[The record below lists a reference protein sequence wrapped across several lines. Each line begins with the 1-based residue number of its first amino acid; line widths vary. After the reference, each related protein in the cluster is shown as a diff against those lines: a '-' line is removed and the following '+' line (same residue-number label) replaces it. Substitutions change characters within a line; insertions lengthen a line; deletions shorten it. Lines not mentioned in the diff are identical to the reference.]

1 MAAGT
6 GDRFEG
12 KQGLVLGVAN
22 KRSIAWGIAK
32 RLADEGA
39 QLAFT
44 FQGERIEKNVRE
56 LADSI
61 SSPLVTECDV
71 RSDEDVARV
80 FSQVADAFGGGL
92 DVVVH
97 SVAFA
102 AAEDLEGRF
111 TDTPRD
117 RFWLALDVSAYSLV
131 SCARAAEPLMEAR
144 GGGSIVT
151 MTYLGGERAVPHYNV
166 MGVAKSALDA
176 SVRYLAWDLGQK
188 NIRVNAISAGP
199 VRTLAARSIAGF
211 TTMEALVEER
221 APLHRHIDAD
231 DVGAAAA
238 YLLSDEARN
247 LTATTLYVDS
257 GYHAM
262 GM

>member
-1 MAAGT
+1 MGA
-6 GDRFEG
+6 FQG
-12 KQGLVLGVAN
+12 KRGLVLGVAN
-22 KRSIAWGIAK
+22 RRSIAWAIAK
-32 RLADEGA
+32 RLADDGA
-39 QLAFT
+39 ELAFT
-44 FQGERIEKNVRE
+44 YQGERIEKSVRE
-56 LADSI
+56 LADSV
-61 SSPLVTECDV
+61 SSPLVTACDV
-71 RSDEDVARV
+71 RSDEDVRRV
-80 FSQVADAFGGGL
+80 FDEVGTTLDGL
-92 DVVVH
+92 DLLVH

-111 TDTPRD
+111 TDTPRE

-131 SCARAAEPLMEAR
+131 ACARAAEPLLEAS
-144 GGGSIVT
+144 GGGSILT

-166 MGVAKSALDA
+166 MGVAKAALDA

-211 TTMEALVEER
+211 PTMEAIVEER
-221 APLHRHIDAD
+221 SPLHRHIEAD
-231 DVGAAAA
+231 DVGGAAA
-238 YLLSDEARN
+238 YLLSDDAAN
-247 LTATTLYVDS
+247 VTGTTLYVDS

>member
-1 MAAGT
+1 MAG
-6 GDRFEG
+6 RFEG
-12 KQGLVLGVAN
+12 KRSLITGVAN
-22 KRSIAWGIAK
+22 KRSIAWAIAR
-32 RLADEGA
+32 RLGEEGA
-39 QLAFT
+39 RLAFT
-44 FQGERIEKNVRE
+44 YQGERIEKNVRE
-56 LADSI
+56 LAETVD
-61 SSPLVTECDV
+61 SPLITECDV

-80 FSQVADAFGGGL
+80 FAEVGEAFDGQL
-92 DVVVH
+92 DILVH

-131 SCARAAEPLMEAR
+131 VCARAAEPLMEAA

-166 MGVAKSALDA
+166 MGVAKAALDS
-176 SVRYLAWDLGQK
+176 SVQYLAWDLGEK

-211 TTMEALVEER
+211 PTMEAIVEER
-221 APLHRHIDAD
+221 APLHRPIDAD
-231 DVGAAAA
+231 DVGAAAG
-238 YLLSDEARN
+238 YLLSDDARN
-247 LTATTLYVDS
+247 VTGTTLYVDS
-257 GYHAM
+257 GYHSM

>member
-1 MAAGT
+1 VASPG
-6 GDRFEG
+6 RFEG
-12 KQGLVLGVAN
+12 KTGLVLGVAN
-22 KRSIAWGIAK
+22 RRSIAWAIAK

-39 QLAFT
+39 CLAFT
-44 FQGERIEKNVRE
+44 YQGERIEKSVRE
-56 LADSI
+56 LADSV
-61 SSPLVTECDV
+61 SSPLVTACDV
-71 RSDEDVARV
+71 RADEDLERV
-80 FSQVADAFGGGL
+80 FRESADTFGGNL
-92 DVVVH
+92 DLLVH

-131 SCARAAEPLMEAR
+131 ACARLAEPLMPE
-144 GGGSIVT
+144 GGSIVT

-166 MGVAKSALDA
+166 MGVAKATLDA
-176 SVRYLAWDLGQK
+176 SVRYLAWDLGRK
-188 NIRVNAISAGP
+188 GVRVNAISAGP

-211 TTMEALVEER
+211 PTMEAIVEER
-221 APLHRHIDAD
+221 APLHRHISAE
-231 DVGAAAA
+231 DVGSAAAF
-238 YLLSDEARN
+238 LLSEDASN
-247 LTATTLYVDS
+247 VTGTTLYVDS

>member
-1 MAAGT
+1 VPG
-6 GDRFEG
+6 RFEG
-12 KQGLVLGVAN
+12 KTALVMGVAN
-22 KRSIAWGIAK
+22 KRSIAWAIAR

-39 QLAFT
+39 RLAFT
-44 FQGERIEKNVRE
+44 YQGERIEKSVRE
-56 LADSI
+56 LADSV

-71 RSDEDVARV
+71 RSDDGLERV
-80 FSQVADAFGGGL
+80 FGQVGDTFDGGL
-92 DVVVH
+92 DLLVH
-97 SVAFA
+97 SLAFA
-102 AAEDLEGRF
+102 DAADLEGRF
-111 TDTPRD
+111 VDTPRD
-117 RFWLALDVSAYSLV
+117 RFWLAVDVSAYSLV
-131 SCARAAEPLMEAR
+131 ACARLAEPLMDAR

-166 MGVAKSALDA
+166 MGVAKATLDA
-176 SVRYLAWDLGQK
+176 SMRYLAWDLGQR
-188 NIRVNAISAGP
+188 NIRVNAVSAGP

-211 TTMEALVEER
+211 PTMEAIVEER

-238 YLLSDEARN
+238 FLLSEDAKN
-247 LTATTLYVDS
+247 VTGTTFYVDS

>member
-1 MAAGT
+1 MFAGK
-6 GDRFEG
+6 RA
-12 KQGLVLGVAN
+12 LVLGVAN
-22 KRSIAWGIAK
+22 RRSIAWAIAR
-32 RLADEGA
+32 RLAEGGA
-39 QLAFT
+39 QIAFT

-56 LADSI
+56 LAESV
-61 SSPLVTECDV
+61 SSPLVTELDV
-71 RSDEDVARV
+71 REDAAIERV
-80 FSQVADAFGGGL
+80 FSETASVFGGQL
-92 DVVVH
+92 DILVH

-117 RFWLALDVSAYSLV
+117 RFWMALDVSAYSLV
-131 SCARAAEPLMEAR
+131 ATARAAEPLLEAA

-166 MGVAKSALDA
+166 MGVAKATLDS
-176 SVRYLAWDLGQK
+176 SVKYLAWDLGQK

-211 TTMEALVEER
+211 PTMESIVEER

-238 YLLSDEARN
+238 FLLSDDARN
-247 LTATTLYVDS
+247 VTGTTLYVDS
-257 GYHAM
+257 GYHSM

>member
-1 MAAGT
+1 VPGK
-6 GDRFEG
+6 FEG
-12 KQGLVLGVAN
+12 KQAVVFGVAN
-22 KRSIAWGIAK
+22 RRSIAWAIAK

-39 QLAFT
+39 QIAFT
-44 FQGERIEKNVRE
+44 YQGERIEKGVRE
-56 LADSI
+56 LAESV

-80 FSQVADAFGGGL
+80 FSEVGDAFGGGL
-92 DVVVH
+92 DVLVH

-131 SCARAAEPLMEAR
+131 ACARAAEPLMESR
-144 GGGSIVT
+144 GGGSILT

-166 MGVAKSALDA
+166 MGVAKAALDA

-188 NIRVNAISAGP
+188 NIRINAVSAGP

-211 TTMEALVEER
+211 TTMQAIVEER
-221 APLHRHIDAD
+221 APLHRHVEAD
-231 DVGAAAA
+231 DVGSAAA
-238 YLLSDEARN
+238 YLLSDDARN
-247 LTATTLYVDS
+247 VTGTTLYVDS

>member
-1 MAAGT
+1 VGAF
-6 GDRFEG
+6 DG
-12 KQGLVLGVAN
+12 KRGLILGVAN
-22 KRSIAWGIAK
+22 RRSIAWAIAK
-32 RLADEGA
+32 RLAGGGA

-44 FQGERIEKNVRE
+44 YQGARIEKGVRE
-56 LADSI
+56 LAESV
-61 SSPLVTECDV
+61 STPLVTECDV

-80 FSQVADAFGGGL
+80 FAEVGDTFGGEL
-92 DVVVH
+92 DLLVH

-102 AAEDLEGRF
+102 ATDDLEGRF

-117 RFWLALDVSAYSLV
+117 RFWMALDVSAYSLV
-131 SCARAAEPLMEAR
+131 VCARAAEPLMER
-144 GGGSIVT
+144 SGGGSILT

-166 MGVAKSALDA
+166 MGVAKATLDA

-211 TTMEALVEER
+211 PTMEAIVEER
-221 APLHRHIDAD
+221 SPLHRHIEAD
-231 DVGAAAA
+231 DVGAAAG
-238 YLLSDEARN
+238 YLLSDDARN
-247 LTATTLYVDS
+247 VTGTTLYVDS
-257 GYHAM
+257 GYHSM

>member
-1 MAAGT
+1 M
-6 GDRFEG
+6 RFEG
-12 KQGLVLGVAN
+12 KRGLVLGVAN
-22 KRSIAWGIAK
+22 RRSIAWAIAK

-39 QLAFT
+39 TLAFT

-56 LADSI
+56 LAESV

-71 RSDEDVARV
+71 RSDEDCSRV
-80 FSQVADAFGGGL
+80 FGEVASAFDGSL
-92 DVVVH
+92 DLLVH

-117 RFWLALDVSAYSLV
+117 RFWLAVDVSAYSLV
-131 SCARAAEPLMEAR
+131 ACARAAEPLMEAA
-144 GGGSIVT
+144 GGGAVMT
-151 MTYLGGERAVPHYNV
+151 MTYLGGERTVPHYNV
-166 MGVAKSALDA
+166 MGVAKATLDA

-199 VRTLAARSIAGF
+199 VRTLSARSIPGYP
-211 TTMEALVEER
+211 TMEAIVEER
-221 APLHRHIDAD
+221 APLHRAISAD

-238 YLLSDEARN
+238 YLLSDEAAN
-247 LTATTLYVDS
+247 VTGTTLYVDS
-257 GYHAM
+257 GYHSM

>member
-1 MAAGT
+1 MPFG
-6 GDRFEG
+6 G
-12 KQGLVLGVAN
+12 KTALVLGVAN
-22 KRSIAWGIAK
+22 KRSIAWAIAA
-32 RLADEGA
+32 RLAEGGA
-39 QLAFT
+39 TVAFT
-44 FQGERIEKNVRE
+44 YQGDRIESNVRE
-56 LADSI
+56 LAAQVE
-61 SSPLVTECDV
+61 SPLVTACDV

-80 FSQVADAFGGGL
+80 FSEVAETFDGGL
-92 DVVVH
+92 DLLVH
-97 SVAFA
+97 SVAYA

-111 TDTPRD
+111 TDTPRE

-131 SCARAAEPLMEAR
+131 ACARAAEPLMEAR

-166 MGVAKSALDA
+166 MGVAKSALDS
-176 SVRYLAWDLGQK
+176 SVKYLAWDLGQK

-211 TTMEALVEER
+211 PTMEAIVEER
-221 APLHRHIDAD
+221 APLHRHIEAT

-238 YLLSDEARN
+238 YLLGEDARN
-247 LTATTLYVDS
+247 VTGTTLYVDG

>member
-1 MAAGT
+1 MR
-6 GDRFEG
+6 RFEG
-12 KQGLVLGVAN
+12 KRGLVLGVAN
-22 KRSIAWGIAK
+22 KRSIAWAIAR
-32 RLADEGA
+32 RLAEEGA

-44 FQGERIEKNVRE
+44 YQGERIEKSVRD
-56 LADSI
+56 LAESV

-71 RSDEDVARV
+71 RSDDDVVRV
-80 FSQVADAFGGGL
+80 AQEAGETFGGEL
-92 DVVVH
+92 DILVH
-97 SVAFA
+97 SVAYA

-117 RFWLALDVSAYSLV
+117 RFWMAIDVSAYSLV
-131 SCARAAEPLMEAR
+131 ACARAVEPLMEAA
-144 GGGSIVT
+144 GGGSILT

-166 MGVAKSALDA
+166 MGVAKATLNA

-188 NIRVNAISAGP
+188 NVRVNAVSAGP

-211 TTMEALVEER
+211 PTMEAIVEER
-221 APLHRHIDAD
+221 APLHRHVDAD

-238 YLLSDEARN
+238 YLLSDEADN
-247 LTATTLYVDS
+247 VTGTTLYVDS

>member
-1 MAAGT
+1 VAG
-6 GDRFEG
+6 RFEG
-12 KQGLVLGVAN
+12 KRGLVTGVAN
-22 KRSIAWGIAK
+22 RRSIAWGIAR

-44 FQGERIEKNVRE
+44 FQGERLEKNVRE
-56 LADSI
+56 LADSAG
-61 SSPLVTECDV
+61 SPLVTSCDV
-71 RSDEDVARV
+71 RSDDDVDRV
-80 FSQVADAFGGGL
+80 LREVAETFDGQL
-92 DVVVH
+92 DILVH

-131 SCARAAEPLMEAR
+131 ALARGVEPLMEAA
-144 GGGSIVT
+144 GGGSILT

-166 MGVAKSALDA
+166 MGVAKATLDS
-176 SVRYLAWDLGQK
+176 SVQYLAWDLGRK
-188 NIRVNAISAGP
+188 NIRVNAVSAGP

-211 TTMEALVEER
+211 PTMESIVEER
-221 APLHRHIDAD
+221 SPLHRPIDAD
-231 DVGAAAA
+231 DIGAGAA
-238 YLLSDEARN
+238 YLLSDDARN
-247 LTATTLYVDS
+247 VTGTTLYVDS

>member
-1 MAAGT
+1 VGSF
-6 GDRFEG
+6 DG
-12 KQGLVLGVAN
+12 KRGLVLGVAN
-22 KRSIAWGIAK
+22 RRSIAWAIAQ
-32 RLADEGA
+32 RLAGEGA
-39 QLAFT
+39 RLAFT
-44 FQGERIEKNVRE
+44 YQGERIEKNVRD
-56 LADSI
+56 LAASVDS
-61 SSPLVTECDV
+61 PHVTECDV

-80 FSQVADAFGGGL
+80 FSEVGKAFDGQL
-92 DVVVH
+92 DLLVH

-117 RFWLALDVSAYSLV
+117 RFWMALDVSAYSLV
-131 SCARAAEPLMEAR
+131 ACARAAEPLLEAA

-151 MTYLGGERAVPHYNV
+151 MTYLGGVRAVPHYNV
-166 MGVAKSALDA
+166 MGVAKATLDA

-188 NIRVNAISAGP
+188 NVRVNAISAGP

-211 TTMEALVEER
+211 PTMEAIVEER
-221 APLHRHIDAD
+221 APLHRHISAD
-231 DVGAAAA
+231 DVAGAAA
-238 YLLSDEARN
+238 YLLSDGAQN
-247 LTATTLYVDS
+247 VTGTTLYVDS

>member
-1 MAAGT
+1 VSGSY
-6 GDRFEG
+6 EG
-12 KQGLVLGVAN
+12 KRGLVLGVAN
-22 KRSIAWGIAK
+22 KRSIACAIAR
-32 RLADEGA
+32 RLADAGA
-39 QLAFT
+39 ELAFT
-44 FQGERIEKNVRE
+44 YQGERIEKSVRE
-56 LADSI
+56 FAESVA
-61 SSPLVTECDV
+61 SPLVTECDV
-71 RSDEDVARV
+71 RSDDDVARV
-80 FSQVADAFGGGL
+80 FREVGEVFDGGL
-92 DVVVH
+92 DLLVH

-117 RFWLALDVSAYSLV
+117 RFWMALDVSAYSLV

-166 MGVAKSALDA
+166 MGVAKATLDA

-211 TTMEALVEER
+211 PTMEAIVEER
-221 APLHRHIDAD
+221 SPLHRHIDAN

-238 YLLSDEARN
+238 YLLSDDARN
-247 LTATTLYVDS
+247 VTGTTLYVDS

>member
-1 MAAGT
+1 MT
-6 GDRFEG
+6 GSYEG
-12 KQGLVLGVAN
+12 KRGLVLGVAN
-22 KRSIAWGIAK
+22 KRSIAWAIAK
-32 RLADEGA
+32 RLADAGA
-39 QLAFT
+39 ERAFT
-44 FQGERIEKNVRE
+44 YQGERIEKSVRE
-56 LADSI
+56 LADSV

-80 FSQVADAFGGGL
+80 FREVGEAFGGGL
-92 DVVVH
+92 DLLVH

-102 AAEDLEGRF
+102 AAEDLESRF

-117 RFWLALDVSAYSLV
+117 RFWMALDVSAYSLV
-131 SCARAAEPLMEAR
+131 SCARAAEALMEAR
-144 GGGSIVT
+144 GGGAIVT

-166 MGVAKSALDA
+166 MGVAKATLDA
-176 SVRYLAWDLGQK
+176 SMRYLAWDLGQK

-211 TTMEALVEER
+211 PTMEAIVEER
-221 APLHRHIDAD
+221 SPLHRHIDAD

-238 YLLSDEARN
+238 YLLSDDARN
-247 LTATTLYVDS
+247 VTGTTLYVDS

>member
-1 MAAGT
+1 MSG
-6 GDRFEG
+6 RFEG
-12 KQGLVLGVAN
+12 KRGLVLGVAN
-22 KRSIAWGIAK
+22 KRSIAWAIAR
-32 RLADEGA
+32 RLAGEGA
-39 QLAFT
+39 RLAFT
-44 FQGERIEKNVRE
+44 YQGERIEQGVRD
-56 LADSI
+56 LAATVE
-61 SSPLVTECDV
+61 SPLVTSCDV
-71 RSDEDVARV
+71 RSDDDVARV
-80 FSQVADAFGGGL
+80 FGEVAETFDGGL
-92 DVVVH
+92 DVLVH
-97 SVAFA
+97 SVAYA

-131 SCARAAEPLMEAR
+131 ACARAAEALMEAR
-144 GGGSIVT
+144 GGGAILT

-166 MGVAKSALDA
+166 MGVAKATLDA

-211 TTMEALVEER
+211 PTMEAIVEER

-231 DVGAAAA
+231 DVGSAAA
-238 YLLSDEARN
+238 YLLSEDARN
-247 LTATTLYVDS
+247 VTGTTLYVDS

>member
-1 MAAGT
+1 VTGTFAGK
-6 GDRFEG
+6 R
-12 KQGLVLGVAN
+12 GLVLGVAN
-22 KRSIAWGIAK
+22 RRSIAWAIAK

-44 FQGERIEKNVRE
+44 FQGERIEGGVRK
-56 LADSI
+56 LAESV
-61 SSPLVTECDV
+61 SSPLVTACDV
-71 RSDEDVARV
+71 RSDEDVTRIVAETAEV
-80 FSQVADAFGGGL
+80 FDGQL
-92 DVVVH
+92 DVLVH

-131 SCARAAEPLMEAR
+131 ATARAVEPLMEAA
-144 GGGSIVT
+144 GGGSILT

-166 MGVAKSALDA
+166 MGVAKAALDA
-176 SVRYLAWDLGQK
+176 SVRYLAWDLGAK
-188 NIRVNAISAGP
+188 NIRVNAVSAGP

-211 TTMEALVEER
+211 PTMEAIVEER
-221 APLHRHIDAD
+221 SPLHRHIEAD
-231 DVGAAAA
+231 DVGDAAAF
-238 YLLSDEARN
+238 LLSDAARN
-247 LTATTLYVDS
+247 VTGTTLYVDS

>member
-1 MAAGT
+1 MG
-6 GDRFEG
+6 RFDG
-12 KQGLVLGVAN
+12 KRGLVLGVAN
-22 KRSIAWGIAK
+22 KRSIAWAIAR
-32 RLADEGA
+32 RLAEEGA

-44 FQGERIEKNVRE
+44 YQGERIEKSVRE
-56 LADSI
+56 LAESV
-61 SSPLVTECDV
+61 SSPHITECDV
-71 RSDEDVARV
+71 RADEDVDRV
-80 FSQVADAFGGGL
+80 FREVGETFGGEL
-92 DVVVH
+92 DLLVH
-97 SVAFA
+97 SVAYA

-117 RFWLALDVSAYSLV
+117 RFWMALDVSAYSLV
-131 SCARAAEPLMEAR
+131 ASARAAEPLMEAA
-144 GGGSIVT
+144 GGGSILT

-166 MGVAKSALDA
+166 MGVAKAALDA

-188 NIRVNAISAGP
+188 NVRVNAVSAGP

-211 TTMEALVEER
+211 PTMEAIVEER

-238 YLLSDEARN
+238 YLLSDEADN
-247 LTATTLYVDS
+247 VTGTTLYVDS
-257 GYHAM
+257 GFHAM